1 MKILL
6 KNYKNENLC
15 LFWKKNKAKKN
26 REIDFSKSISL
37 LSYY

>member
-1 MKILL
+1 MKT
-6 KNYKNENLC
+6 YGYVC
-15 LFWKKNKAKKN
+15 FGKKNKAKKN